1 MFNVSVFEV
10 WAFIL
15 LGLTQVW
22 LLYDLDNSLSY
33 LVNNDEVQSSM
44 TPRLAVYS
52 VAFCVWTGLVVM
64 FLYFYKNKLK
74 IVWSLT
80 SYFFCSMLIA
90 EFLLLTFLTV
100 QIYRKLTSMNNSVR
114 NMGFDFAP
122 QIQGLLTS
130 CTVFDL
136 AFLMRLVIEFIWYQK
151 FD

>member
-64 FLYFYKNKLK
+64 FLYFYKN
-74 IVWSLT
+74 
-80 SYFFCSMLIA
+80 
-90 EFLLLTFLTV
+90 
-100 QIYRKLTSMNNSVR
+100 
-114 NMGFDFAP
+114 
-122 QIQGLLTS
+122 
-130 CTVFDL
+130 
-136 AFLMRLVIEFIWYQK
+136 
-151 FD
+151 